1 MIMAGGSGTRL
12 WPMSRESLPKQLIP
26 FIGGKSLLQIA
37 AERLDGLVPPAQRFV
52 CAANKHR
59 AVIEQSLPAFGGD
72 HFLGEPCGRDT
83 LNAVGF
89 SAAVI
94 ARRDP
99 DAVIAV
105 FTADHIIEP
114 VDEFQRIVASGYE
127 VAEEIPNALVTF
139 GIAPTGPATG
149 YGYLQLGAPLVG
161 PVPDRAPQPNTASAA
176 SGTRPTAPNAGP
188 VSDRARPTARVVE
201 QFKEKPDAATAQG
214 YFAAGPSRYLWNSGM
229 FIWRADTLLDCIR
242 RYSPENHAGLLRIA
256 DAWDTPQRDA
266 VVAEVYPKLKKISVD
281 FAVMEPA
288 SRDPKVRVAAVPMP
302 LKWLDVGSWP
312 FFAQTCPRDADGN
325 ALAAKNLL
333 RRTKNTLVASN
344 DPKHLIVTIGCEDL
358 IIIHTPDATLVC
370 RADQA
375 EAIKEMHK
383 LVGEQFSSEYL

>member
-12 WPMSRESLPKQLIP
+12 WPMSREALPKQLIP

-37 AERLDGLVPPAQRFV
+37 AERLDGLVPPPQRSV

-59 AVIEQSLPAFGGD
+59 AVIQQSLLAFGGD
-72 HFLGEPCGRDT
+72 RFFGEPCGRDT

-89 SAAVI
+89 SAAVL
-94 ARRDP
+94 ARHDP

-127 VAEEIPNALVTF
+127 IAERFPNTLVTF

-149 YGYLQLGAPLVG
+149 YGYLQLAAPLVG
-161 PVPDRAPQPNTASAA
+161 SA
-176 SGTRPTAPNAGP
+176 RI
-188 VSDRARPTARVVE
+188 VE

-214 YFAAGPSRYLWNSGM
+214 YFAAGPDRYLWNSGM

-242 RYSPENHAGLLRIA
+242 RYLPENHASLMRIA
-256 DAWDTPQRDA
+256 SAWDTPQRDA
-266 VVAEVYPKLKKISVD
+266 VLEEVYPTLKKISVD

-302 LKWLDVGSWP
+302 LKWIDVGSWP
-312 FFAQTCPRDADGN
+312 FFAQTCPRDANGN
-325 ALAAKNLL
+325 ATAARHLL

-344 DPKHLIVTIGCEDL
+344 DPKHLIATIGCEDL
-358 IIIHTPDATLVC
+358 IVIHTPEATLVC
-370 RADQA
+370 RADHA

-383 LVGEQFSSEYL
+383 LVGEQFGSEYL

>member
-1 MIMAGGSGTRL
+1 MRHAMIMAGGSGTRL
-12 WPMSRESLPKQLIP
+12 WPMSREALPKQLIP

-59 AVIEQSLPAFGGD
+59 AVIQQSLPAFGGD
-72 HFLGEPCGRDT
+72 RFFGEPCGRDT

-127 VAEEIPNALVTF
+127 IAEKFPNALVTF

-149 YGYLQLGAPLVG
+149 YGYLQLGAALVG
-161 PVPDRAPQPNTASAA
+161 PVPNRAQQAASAA
-176 SGTRPTAPNAGP
+176 SGTRPTA
-188 VSDRARPTARVVE
+188 RIVE

-214 YFAAGPSRYLWNSGM
+214 YFAAGPARYLWNSGM

-242 RYSPENHAGLLRIA
+242 RYSPENHASLMRIA
-256 DAWDTPQRDA
+256 GAWDTPQRDA
-266 VVAEVYPKLKKISVD
+266 VVAEVYPMLKKISVD

-312 FFAQTCPRDADGN
+312 FFAQTCTHDADGN
-325 ALAAKNLL
+325 AIAARNLL

-344 DPKHLIVTIGCEDL
+344 DPKHLIATIGCEDL

-375 EAIKEMHK
+375 EAIKEMQK
-383 LVGEQFSSEYL
+383 LVGERFGSEYL